1 MGTLRTFI
9 GNHRAA
15 ITLVLACALAM
26 KLLIPAGYMPA
37 PGQLSIQLCTG
48 DGVRTVLID
57 RDGQRIPDGQPHQAS
72 PAMPCAYAG
81 LAAPLLSATPPALLV
96 IAILFVLATG
106 IRPVSAPTRQ
116 RPVPPRPPGRAPPI
130 AILT

>member
-1 MGTLRTFI
+1 MNGLRTFI
-9 GNHRAA
+9 SHRSGA
-15 ITLVLACALAM
+15 IALLLACALAL
-26 KLLIPAGYMPA
+26 KLLVPAGYMPA

-48 DGVRTVLID
+48 EGVRTVLID

-81 LAAPLLSATPPALLV
+81 LAAPILSATPPALLV

-106 IRPVSAPTRQ
+106 IRPASAPTRQ
-116 RPVPPRPPGRAPPI
+116 RSAPPRPPGRAPPI